1 MTIYLDIVFL
11 ENFLPNFIIIFSTS
25 LITKS
30 KTTLFK
36 MVITSAFGSLFSI
49 SEYIYFGIK
58 ENEKFIFKF
67 VLSIVMINMTFG
79 FKKKKLLFN
88 LVVFY
93 LVSLSFGGL
102 SFATLFF
109 INSEKIIIKNDMFLG
124 ISLLESIVIASI
136 ICFVLILVLIVCLK
150 IYEKK
155 KSELIE
161 IEIINNGK
169 THKVMALYDT
179 GNLLKE
185 PITQKDVIIVEK
197 GELYDICDNNFL
209 DSIKDILNGKWI
221 GDENSNYKFC
231 LIPFSSLGNENG
243 ILIGFKPDYIKVN
256 IEEEIFKNEVFVG
269 IYDGKLTNNNL
280 YTSLIG
286 LNILNREESINELI

>member
-11 ENFLPNFIIIFSTS
+11 ENFLLNFIIIFSTS

-109 INSEKIIIKNDMFLG
+109 INSEKIIIKNDMFLE

-197 GELYDICDNNFL
+197 SELYDICDNNFL

-243 ILIGFKPDYIKVN
+243 ILIGLDRKSV
-256 IEEEIFKNEVFVG
+256 V
-269 IYDGKLTNNNL
+269 
-280 YTSLIG
+280 
-286 LNILNREESINELI
+286 

>member
-11 ENFLPNFIIIFSTS
+11 ENFLLNFIIIFSTS

-221 GDENSNYKFC
+221 GDENSNYKLC

>member
-11 ENFLPNFIIIFSTS
+11 ENFLLNFIIIFSTS

-36 MVITSAFGSLFSI
+36 MVVTSAFGSLFSI

-124 ISLLESIVIASI
+124 ISLLESIVISSI

-197 GELYDICDNNFL
+197 SELYDICDNNFL

-256 IEEEIFKNEVFVG
+256 IEEEIFNNEVFVG

>member
-11 ENFLPNFIIIFSTS
+11 ENFLLNFIIIFSTS

-67 VLSIVMINMTFG
+67 VLSIVMISMTFG

-109 INSEKIIIKNDMFLG
+109 INSEKIIIKNDMFLE

>member
-11 ENFLPNFIIIFSTS
+11 ENFLLNFIIIFSTS

>member
-11 ENFLPNFIIIFSTS
+11 ENFLLNFIIIFSTS

-67 VLSIVMINMTFG
+67 VLSIVMISMTFG

-93 LVSLSFGGL
+93 LVSLSFGGF

>member
-11 ENFLPNFIIIFSTS
+11 ENFLLNFIIIFSTS

-136 ICFVLILVLIVCLK
+136 ICFVFILVLIVCLK

>member
-67 VLSIVMINMTFG
+67 VLSIVMISMTFG

>member
-11 ENFLPNFIIIFSTS
+11 ENFLLNFIIIFSTS

-79 FKKKKLLFN
+79 LKKKKLLFN

-109 INSEKIIIKNDMFLG
+109 INSEKIIIKNDMFSG

-197 GELYDICDNNFL
+197 SELYDICDNNFL

>member
-1 MTIYLDIVFL
+1 
-11 ENFLPNFIIIFSTS
+11 
-25 LITKS
+25 
-30 KTTLFK
+30 

-79 FKKKKLLFN
+79 LKKKKLLFN

-150 IYEKK
+150 FYEKK

-197 GELYDICDNNFL
+197 SELYDICDNNFL

>member
-11 ENFLPNFIIIFSTS
+11 ENFLLNFIIIFSTS

-197 GELYDICDNNFL
+197 SELYDICDNNFL

>member
-11 ENFLPNFIIIFSTS
+11 ENFLLNFIIIFSTS

-67 VLSIVMINMTFG
+67 VLSIVMISMTFG

-280 YTSLIG
+280 NTSLIG

>member
-11 ENFLPNFIIIFSTS
+11 ENFLLNFIIIFSTS

-109 INSEKIIIKNDMFLG
+109 INSEKIIIKNDMFLE

-197 GELYDICDNNFL
+197 SELYDICDNNFL

>member
-11 ENFLPNFIIIFSTS
+11 ENFLLNFIIIFSTS

-36 MVITSAFGSLFSI
+36 MVVTSAFGSLFSI

>member
-11 ENFLPNFIIIFSTS
+11 ENFLLNFIIIFSTS

-67 VLSIVMINMTFG
+67 VLSIVMISMTVG

>member
-11 ENFLPNFIIIFSTS
+11 ENFLLNFIIIFSTS

-109 INSEKIIIKNDMFLG
+109 INSEKIIIKNDMFLE

>member
-11 ENFLPNFIIIFSTS
+11 ENFLLNFIIIFSTS

-67 VLSIVMINMTFG
+67 VLSIVMISMTFG